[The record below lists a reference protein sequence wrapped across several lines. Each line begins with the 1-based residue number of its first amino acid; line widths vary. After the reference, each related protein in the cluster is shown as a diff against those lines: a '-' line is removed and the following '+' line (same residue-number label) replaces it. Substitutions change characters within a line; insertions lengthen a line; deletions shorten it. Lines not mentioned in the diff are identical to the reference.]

1 MLAKIIF
8 GTRFGDLFRLSLLC
22 AGLLVNTANLHADSS
37 TIDIRIGYLKLQAKP
52 PAALSNLDPVPTDL
66 GVAGLRLAIAD
77 NNTTGQFTH
86 QKFILKEV
94 IVGAGGGVV
103 GAFNALTAEKYNFV
117 VASLPVEL
125 IRQLAPIAKAKNL
138 MVFDV
143 LTSDDELR
151 VAQCHSNVLHL
162 MPSRAMRAD
171 ALAQYLFKKNWRDWF
186 LVVGP
191 DVSDRLYA
199 TALKRAAKRYGMN
212 VVDEKNWEFTHDARR
227 TAQSEVPVFTQGTD
241 YDILVVADEAGL
253 FGEYLAYRTWK
264 PRPIAGSQGLVATAW
279 HRTHEQ
285 WGAVQLQ
292 NRFKEKSGRWM
303 AEEDY
308 AAWLAGRVIGEA
320 ATRTQSSDFEKIKAY
335 ITGGEFALAGFKGKK
350 LSFRSWNGQLRQ
362 PVLLAGARSMVAVA
376 PLEGFLHPTNELDSL
391 GFDKPEVKCSY

>member
-1 MLAKIIF
+1 
-8 GTRFGDLFRLSLLC
+8 
-22 AGLLVNTANLHADSS
+22 
-37 TIDIRIGYLKLQAKP
+37 
-52 PAALSNLDPVPTDL
+52 
-66 GVAGLRLAIAD
+66 
-77 NNTTGQFTH
+77 
-86 QKFILKEV
+86 
-94 IVGAGGGVV
+94 
-103 GAFNALTAEKYNFV
+103 
-117 VASLPVEL
+117 
-125 IRQLAPIAKAKNL
+125 
-138 MVFDV
+138 
-143 LTSDDELR
+143 
-151 VAQCHSNVLHL
+151 
-162 MPSRAMRAD
+162 
-171 ALAQYLFKKNWRDWF
+171 
-186 LVVGP
+186 
-191 DVSDRLYA
+191 
-199 TALKRAAKRYGMN
+199 MN

-285 WGAVQLQ
+285 WGAAQLQ
-292 NRFKEKSGRWM
+292 HRLKEESGRWM